1 MSLPRPLRNRVDPFG
16 ELVATPARGGLLGNR
31 GGRFHCDDRSLGRRR
46 WASKQWIACVCSFKG
61 RRREVWGRGYTQ
73 LFFLDEI
80 TAFAAGH
87 RPCFECRRA
96 EAEAF
101 RALFGEGKRRRAPE
115 MDAVLHEERLAG
127 GAKRRWERLFDQL
140 PDGAMI
146 VLEGLAFAIYGDALM
161 PWRFDGYGAARKRP
175 AGGTAQVLTPPSI
188 IGVLD
193 AGYRPRWA
201 AQAP

>member
-1 MSLPRPLRNRVDPFG
+1 MATLQPCWRSFEMRLP
-16 ELVATPARGGLLGNR
+16 
-31 GGRFHCDDRSLGRRR
+31 
-46 WASKQWIACVCSFKG
+46 W
-61 RRREVWGRGYTQ
+61 
-73 LFFLDEI
+73 
-80 TAFAAGH
+80 
-87 RPCFECRRA
+87 
-96 EAEAF
+96 
-101 RALFGEGKRRRAPE
+101 
-115 MDAVLHEERLAG
+115 
-127 GAKRRWERLFDQL
+127 
-140 PDGAMI
+140 

>member
-1 MSLPRPLRNRVDPFG
+1 MDRLRLFLQGP
-16 ELVATPARGGLLGNR
+16 TARGLGPGL
-31 GGRFHCDDRSLGRRR
+31 C
-46 WASKQWIACVCSFKG
+46 AV
-61 RRREVWGRGYTQ
+61 V
-73 LFFLDEI
+73 
-80 TAFAAGH
+80 
-87 RPCFECRRA
+87 FECRRA

-140 PDGAMI
+140 PDGAMK

-175 AGGTAQVLTPPSI
+175 AAE
-188 IGVLD
+188 
-193 AGYRPRWA
+193 RRKC
-201 AQAP
+201 